1 MPNQASKSK
10 KLAVLNRRIVR
21 LGSELETLQFMKDH
35 LEREL
40 ERGGDGRG
48 VSSSLRRPR
57 RPHQRGRRS

>member
-1 MPNQASKSK
+1 MPSQASRSK

-35 LEREL
+35 LESEL
-40 ERGGDGRG
+40 GPGEVRKD
-48 VSSSLRRPR
+48 VPSSLRRPR